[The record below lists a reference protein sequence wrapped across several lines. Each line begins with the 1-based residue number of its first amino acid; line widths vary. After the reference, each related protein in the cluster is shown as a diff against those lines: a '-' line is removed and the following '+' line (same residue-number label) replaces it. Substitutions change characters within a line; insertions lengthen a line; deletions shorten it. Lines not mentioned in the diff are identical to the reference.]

1 MRSVVFSGKFYIA
14 SGTYSRFE
22 LFVGAA
28 VAISLGTFAPV
39 GSLANAW
46 PVQTP
51 SYARVQIA
59 EADSAD
65 SKTEEKTEQKTTQST
80 DSSGMPQ
87 ADKHVEHET
96 TEAGTDRSG
105 AAQMTRH
112 KAEVNEST
120 NAMGDTTKEEHHTT
134 ESSQHN

>member
-1 MRSVVFSGKFYIA
+1 MDIEP
-14 SGTYSRFE
+14 SR

-28 VAISLGTFAPV
+28 VAISLGTFAVPV
-39 GSLANAW
+39 GSLAKAW
-46 PVQTP
+46 PVQAP
-51 SYARVQIA
+51 SYARVQIV
-59 EADSAD
+59 EADSAG

-80 DSSGMPQ
+80 DNSGMPQ

-96 TEAGTDRSG
+96 TQTGTDSSG
-105 AAQMTRH
+105 VAQTTRH

-120 NAMGDTTKEEHHTT
+120 NATGDTTKEEHHTT

>member
-1 MRSVVFSGKFYIA
+1 MDIKISK
-14 SGTYSRFE
+14 
-22 LFVGAA
+22 LFVGAS
-28 VAISLGTFAPV
+28 VAISLGTFALPV

-46 PVQTP
+46 PVKAP

-65 SKTEEKTEQKTTQST
+65 IKTEEKTEQKTTQST
-80 DSSGMPQ
+80 GSSGMPQ

-96 TEAGTDRSG
+96 TEGGTDSSG

-120 NAMGDTTKEEHHTT
+120 NAKGDSTKEERHTT

>member
-1 MRSVVFSGKFYIA
+1 MDIKTSK
-14 SGTYSRFE
+14 

-28 VAISLGTFAPV
+28 VAISLGTFALPV

-46 PVQTP
+46 PAQTP
-51 SYARVQIA
+51 SNAWVQIA
-59 EADSAD
+59 EADSAH

-96 TEAGTDRSG
+96 TESSNDSSG
-105 AAQMTRH
+105 AAQETRH

-120 NAMGDTTKEEHHTT
+120 NAMVDTTKQTHETT
-134 ESSQHN
+134 ENSQHN

>member
-1 MRSVVFSGKFYIA
+1 MDIK
-14 SGTYSRFE
+14 TSR

-28 VAISLGTFAPV
+28 VAISLGTFAVPV

-46 PVQTP
+46 SVQTP

-65 SKTEEKTEQKTTQST
+65 SKTEEKTEQKTTQSM

-96 TEAGTDRSG
+96 TDASNGSNGEAEKT
-105 AAQMTRH
+105 TH

-120 NAMGDTTKEEHHTT
+120 NATGDTTKEEHHTT
-134 ESSQHN
+134 ESTQHN

>member
-1 MRSVVFSGKFYIA
+1 MDIKTSK
-14 SGTYSRFE
+14 

-28 VAISLGTFAPV
+28 VAISLGTFALPV

-46 PVQTP
+46 PAQTP
-51 SYARVQIA
+51 SNARVQIA

-87 ADKHVEHET
+87 TDKHVEHET
-96 TEAGTDRSG
+96 TEAGTDSSG

-120 NAMGDTTKEEHHTT
+120 NSMGDTTKEEHHTT

>member
-1 MRSVVFSGKFYIA
+1 MDIKISK
-14 SGTYSRFE
+14 

-28 VAISLGTFAPV
+28 VAISLGTFAVTV

-51 SYARVQIA
+51 SSRVQIA

-96 TEAGTDRSG
+96 TEAGTDSSG

-120 NAMGDTTKEEHHTT
+120 NSMGDTTKEEHHTT